1 MLVLLL
7 GCMVLVVLG
16 LLGNL
21 IIQQGKISDQL
32 KEVSAN
38 VAKTARAA
46 SETKDHVKSWE
57 AMATEKSED
66 NSQGPD
72 DLASASLA

>member
-7 GCMVLVVLG
+7 GCMFLVVLG

-21 IIQQGKISDQL
+21 IIQQGEISNQL

-38 VAKTARAA
+38 AAAAAHTA
-46 SETKDHVKSWE
+46 SETKAHVTSWE
-57 AMATEKSED
+57 AATEKSED

-72 DLASASLA
+72 DPPSTGSA